1 MDCKLR
7 NVAKSLKGWAA
18 QRIGSVRFQ
27 LAIARVVIYELD
39 IAQESR
45 LLSLEE
51 IELRCDLKAAFLLE
65 VLERLGFPQRWRD
78 SIAAILSSMSTK
90 VLVNGCL
97 ERCICHARLTRCCR
111 CCSCWSWRF

>member
-1 MDCKLR
+1 MQGFGLQTKER
-7 NVAKSLKGWAA
+7 S
-18 QRIGSVRFQ
+18 RFQ

-39 IAQESR
+39 VAQESR

-51 IELRCDLKAAFLLE
+51 IELRRDLKAAFLLE

-90 VLVNGCL
+90 VLVNRRL